1 MRTPHISTP
10 GLVLY
15 AVPMAAIMSIDDK
28 VIHHQPHLIRRVT
41 SDLHA
46 DTVAKLVVSPLCQAI
61 NMGPIP
67 GDKFQSFISLILL
80 DQKWKI

>member
-1 MRTPHISTP
+1 MRTPHISPP

-15 AVPMAAIMSIDDK
+15 AVPMTTRMSIDDK
-28 VIHHQPHLIRRVT
+28 VIHHQPPLIRRVT

-46 DTVAKLVVSPLCQAI
+46 DTVAQMVATPLCQAI

-67 GDKFQSFISLILL
+67 GDKFQLL
-80 DQKWKI
+80 SH